1 MTNLAIPT
9 NNFPSLLGRS
19 VFDDIFGAISADFPN
34 MVRRTTS
41 GYPVADIYTNDKG
54 STVMEFALAGFS
66 KEELSVE
73 VKPEDNTI
81 TVSAQTL
88 LEEGEVESRRIARR
102 SFKKTYV
109 NYNNKLDL
117 SAVKAEYVNGLLTV
131 TVPQTPEVAP
141 LTVEIK

>member
-1 MTNLAIPT
+1 
-9 NNFPSLLGRS
+9 
-19 VFDDIFGAISADFPN
+19 

-54 STVMEFALAGFS
+54 NTVMEFALAGFS
-66 KEELSVE
+66 KEELNVE

>member
-19 VFDDIFGAISADFPN
+19 VFDDIFGAVAADFPN